1 MTKAR
6 KILLGGAGGVGR
18 TTLLKRFIENRW
30 APSSL
35 TIGVDFFSKEIEIE
49 GEIERIAFWDFA
61 GQKRW
66 RFFQEQLCRG
76 ADGAILAFDYQRY
89 VSFDD
94 LEEWV
99 YLFRKSNPNLP
110 ILLVGTK
117 ADFDNRAVQKL
128 TILDFISRH
137 DIFDFVEVSS
147 LTGENVKIVFENL
160 VRKIIGLQ
168 TIPVPEIP
176 YIPSMQPQRR
186 QNLKDYSN
194 SNYALKSFKLND
206 YITLQLDWNITNIYV
221 KGIHFSQ
228 CKYLLLNIPV
238 SNLKQYDEI
247 KSIDEA
253 ESKLDH
259 SLEANTVEEI
269 GLTPEVEFWG
279 HCSNLQAWVEHD
291 YDTRLLHRN
300 LSFPLLK
307 KLTEAGDPKAKRVF
321 KDEIAFRIEENN
333 RTVTQYLVEEGYLK
347 YFTPEE
353 LDVLA
358 EKNPYLKIV
367 SKLYITQNLRQ

>member
-1 MTKAR
+1 MTRAR

-18 TTLLKRFIENRW
+18 TTLLKRFVENRW

-35 TIGVDFFSKEIEIE
+35 TIGVDFFSKELEIE
-49 GEIERIAFWDFA
+49 GKIEKIAFWDFA

-66 RFFQEQLCRG
+66 RFFQETLCNG

-99 YLFRKSNPNLP
+99 NLFRKTNPNLP

-117 ADFDNRAVQKL
+117 ADSDNRAVQKF
-128 TILDFISRH
+128 TIMDFISRH
-137 DIFDFVEVSS
+137 NIFDFVEVSS

-160 VRKIIGLQ
+160 VRKILGLDM
-168 TIPVPEIP
+168 IPVPEIP
-176 YIPSMQPQRR
+176 YNPSIRPQWR
-186 QNLKDYSN
+186 QRIRPN
-194 SNYALKSFKLND
+194 SNYALKTFKVND

-221 KGIHFSQ
+221 NGIHFSQ

-238 SNLKQYDEI
+238 SKIKEYDEI

-259 SLEANTVEEI
+259 SLEANTVDEI

-321 KDEIAFRIEENN
+321 KDEIALRIEENN
-333 RTVTQYLVEEGYLK
+333 RTVTQYLVEEGYLS

-353 LDVLA
+353 LDFLSV
-358 EKNPYLKIV
+358 KNPFLKLL
-367 SKLYITQNLRQ
+367 SKLYIIHSRD